1 MKSLLNKIALL
12 MGICCALGTGQAV
25 AQDCDI
31 PVAVVVMQQS
41 DEVPE
46 ASAQLLTNTLTRVA
60 VSNGM
65 NAELPYSQ
73 FVLSAR
79 CDMLDK
85 SILPGPPA
93 KVSCNLGI
101 TLYVADVYNK
111 KKFSSAYI
119 ELNGV
124 GNNEVKAYNNAFSQL
139 RPKAPMVEQMLETG
153 KSMIMNYYN
162 TQYPNILKEARRLA
176 GLQRFDEALALITA
190 IPACSRGGDEA
201 ISEGLKI
208 YTRYRDRYNLQL
220 LNKARGIWA
229 AGQDQASAREVADIL
244 LQIDPEAA
252 CYNDALALS
261 KEIKTQVR
269 SDLDLEMREKYHD
282 AVKLEQQRIA
292 AIRAI
297 GVAYGNGQKAKTTN
311 IAWLR

>member
-1 MKSLLNKIALL
+1 MFK
-12 MGICCALGTGQAV
+12 G
-25 AQDCDI
+25 
-31 PVAVVVMQQS
+31 
-41 DEVPE
+41 
-46 ASAQLLTNTLTRVA
+46 
-60 VSNGM
+60 
-65 NAELPYSQ
+65 
-73 FVLSAR
+73 
-79 CDMLDK
+79 
-85 SILPGPPA
+85 
-93 KVSCNLGI
+93 
-101 TLYVADVYNK
+101 
-111 KKFSSAYI
+111 
-119 ELNGV
+119 
-124 GNNEVKAYNNAFSQL
+124 GN
-139 RPKAPMVEQMLETG
+139 
-153 KSMIMNYYN
+153 
-162 TQYPNILKEARRLA
+162 
-176 GLQRFDEALALITA
+176 
-190 IPACSRGGDEA
+190 EA

>member
-1 MKSLLNKIALL
+1 MNKLLHKIALL
-12 MGICCALGTGQAV
+12 VGTCCTMGTAESL
-25 AQDCDI
+25 AQECDI
-31 PVAVVVMQQS
+31 PVSVLLIQQA

-46 ASAQLLTNTLTRVA
+46 VSEQLLTNTLTRIA

-101 TLYVADVYNK
+101 TLYVADIYNK
-111 KKFSSAYI
+111 KNFSSAYI

-139 RPKAPMVEQMLETG
+139 RPQAPMVVQMLETG
-153 KSMIMNYYN
+153 KSLIMNYYN
-162 TQYPNILKEARRLA
+162 TQSPNILKEVRRLA
-176 GLQRFDEALALITA
+176 GLQQFEEALALVTA
-190 IPACSRGGDEA
+190 IPACSKGGDEA

-229 AGQDQASAREVADIL
+229 TGQDQASAREVADIL
-244 LQIDPEAA
+244 LQIDPEAG

-282 AVKLEQQRIA
+282 AVKLEQKRIA

-297 GVAYGNGQKAKTTN
+297 GVAYGNGQKAKNTN